1 MCSPN
6 IIFSGWTKDVIDNEI
21 DFAISKIK
29 YAIDNESV
37 WNYLRAIIKHD
48 LLQYEKGTVSLRI
61 FSTVTRS
68 VMGTPGL
75 SWTLTKS
82 LLDTRLE
89 CIFSG
94 LFCDRFM
101 GRK

>member
-61 FSTVTRS
+61 FSIVTRS
-68 VMGTPGL
+68 VMGTPR
-75 SWTLTKS
+75 SSETL
-82 LLDTRLE
+82 D
-89 CIFSG
+89 
-94 LFCDRFM
+94 
-101 GRK
+101 

>member
-1 MCSPN
+1 M
-6 IIFSGWTKDVIDNEI
+6 IDNEI

-48 LLQYEKGTVSLRI
+48 LLQYEKGTVSLLIQLWGHRD
-61 FSTVTRS
+61 RR
-68 VMGTPGL
+68 G
-75 SWTLTKS
+75 

-94 LFCDRFM
+94 LFCGRFM